1 MKQQLSFFDQ
11 STSYPSSPQSLPP
24 RGFCRKQAGGAREGG
39 CWVSESEEENCV
51 LEKIGA
57 ESRGGDSARNR
68 WQLLSHP
75 QKFNKNENIMKN
87 CMFSFLPILTT
98 FRVLLI
104 FCPML
109 SLAQWTTSG
118 TTITGQV
125 GTPGALTVDLKAV
138 TAGDAILALSPNS
151 GGIGIIK
158 VNNYG
163 SANPLAFQTSS
174 FERMRI
180 DQTGKVGIGTASPTA
195 QLQINSL
202 SASTIGQIVRG
213 ASAQT
218 SDLQQWQ
225 NNAGS
230 NLLRIDPAGN
240 IRTGAADQYLYG
252 FNANSYINLYNSTTG
267 QIDIKG
273 LNNTGARVIGSLNVD
288 GSVGLAADQ
297 SVYSSNSSG
306 ALIKLYDAVTGQL
319 YIRASTIQASF
330 SKIRMQTGTTPT
342 DRLLIDENG
351 QVGIG
356 TTTPSQKLEVAG
368 AIYANGNA
376 SSSLTSAE
384 GVIFRNAA
392 ASNSTAQWKLGIGN
406 PGNYDNYFIGH
417 MPNSSRWLLVF
428 PSGEASFPAGAKIFE
443 NAIFSPHQHNNSF
456 LRFNSADKSVDLQA
470 WQTAIKLNVNFA
482 EVARITPTGLGIG
495 KTNPAYPLD
504 VNGTI
509 NATNI
514 LINGFPIGGAFSGTA
529 GQVPFVNETS
539 SGYIGSA
546 GLKFSSATNQ
556 FITGNNNSAPSG
568 SNTFTS
574 GDENVNKGLFGS
586 AMFGELSEIDV
597 NVGAAIAGGEGVY
610 IGAYGGH
617 SMGRGTAI
625 RPGAYYSY
633 SGGWWEP
640 GSTKGKTNLKVPQ
653 VSGTSS
659 FGYYSTDPSQ
669 IDNHGVRANSSA
681 ILGGKNSDIPPGS
694 HYSVVLGGLG
704 IKARDNDPQQV
715 YVPNLNIV
723 TAPVVNNALTQVV
736 VRDATTGQLKSRDAS
751 TLSQWVTS
759 SSGINYPVGAVGIGT
774 PLTNN
779 PNGYTLAVNGKI
791 GAKDVQVETAS
802 TTWPDYVFAK
812 DYHLPSLTEVEKYI
826 QENKHLENVPSAK
839 EIEKNGHSLGEMD
852 KILLKKV
859 EELTLY
865 VIQQQKEIEELKK
878 KLERK

>member
-1 MKQQLSFFDQ
+1 MKS
-11 STSYPSSPQSLPP
+11 
-24 RGFCRKQAGGAREGG
+24 
-39 CWVSESEEENCV
+39 
-51 LEKIGA
+51 KIKLFGLA
-57 ESRGGDSARNR
+57 FM
-68 WQLLSHP
+68 LLSHATFGKGP
-75 QKFNKNENIMKN
+75 PIGITGPAAVTVGQISVYSSFVDCPVWSLDGLGYIQTDYGSSITIVWTDPGRTYVRVYDDCGGLLDLPKQIKVSPGESCTPASPNLA
-87 CMFSFLPILTT
+87 FSYSSNTCGNRTISYSGAPGGTD
-98 FRVLLI
+98 VWYW
-104 FCPML
+104 
-109 SLAQWTTSG
+109 QTTSDGVNTDNSSASLLASTSGIYYVRARGACGTWGVSVATMQVNVLPASSCQSQWESTTSSIYYMAGNVGIGTATPNSKLEVVGPATGSGPTIRASGGGDVVLNPGGSLFFDGNYSYASGNYIRPSAGSNSQGFFTAGTERLRIGSNGNIGIGTSTPAFALDVNGVLGINGVGVINTANSPNDIYINGRVIRNESGTIGDGMYINYNSTGANGAHLRFYANG
-118 TTITGQV
+118 TT
-125 GTPGALTVDLKAV
+125 
-138 TAGDAILALSPNS
+138 
-151 GGIGIIK
+151 
-158 VNNYG
+158 
-163 SANPLAFQTSS
+163 
-174 FERMRI
+174 ERMRI
-180 DQTGKVGIGTASPTA
+180 DANNGNVGIGTA
-195 QLQINSL
+195 
-202 SASTIGQIVRG
+202 
-213 ASAQT
+213 
-218 SDLQQWQ
+218 
-225 NNAGS
+225 
-230 NLLRIDPAGN
+230 
-240 IRTGAADQYLYG
+240 
-252 FNANSYINLYNSTTG
+252 
-267 QIDIKG
+267 
-273 LNNTGARVIGSLNVD
+273 
-288 GSVGLAADQ
+288 
-297 SVYSSNSSG
+297 
-306 ALIKLYDAVTGQL
+306 
-319 YIRASTIQASF
+319 
-330 SKIRMQTGTTPT
+330 TPT
-342 DRLLIDENG
+342 F
-351 QVGIG
+351 
-356 TTTPSQKLEVAG
+356 KLDVAG
-368 AIYANGNA
+368 T
-376 SSSLTSAE
+376 L
-384 GVIFRNAA
+384 
-392 ASNSTAQWKLGIGN
+392 
-406 PGNYDNYFIGH
+406 
-417 MPNSSRWLLVF
+417 
-428 PSGEASFPAGAKIFE
+428 
-443 NAIFSPHQHNNSF
+443 
-456 LRFNSADKSVDLQA
+456 
-470 WQTAIKLNVNFA
+470 
-482 EVARITPTGLGIG
+482 
-495 KTNPAYPLD
+495 
-504 VNGTI
+504 

-514 LINGFPIGGAFSGTA
+514 FVNGVPIGGAFSGTA
-529 GQVPFVNETS
+529 GQVPFVNATS

-546 GLKFSSATNQ
+546 GLKFLSATNQ

>member
-1 MKQQLSFFDQ
+1 
-11 STSYPSSPQSLPP
+11 
-24 RGFCRKQAGGAREGG
+24 
-39 CWVSESEEENCV
+39 
-51 LEKIGA
+51 
-57 ESRGGDSARNR
+57 
-68 WQLLSHP
+68 
-75 QKFNKNENIMKN
+75 
-87 CMFSFLPILTT
+87 
-98 FRVLLI
+98 
-104 FCPML
+104 
-109 SLAQWTTSG
+109 
-118 TTITGQV
+118 
-125 GTPGALTVDLKAV
+125 
-138 TAGDAILALSPNS
+138 
-151 GGIGIIK
+151 
-158 VNNYG
+158 
-163 SANPLAFQTSS
+163 
-174 FERMRI
+174 
-180 DQTGKVGIGTASPTA
+180 
-195 QLQINSL
+195 
-202 SASTIGQIVRG
+202 
-213 ASAQT
+213 
-218 SDLQQWQ
+218 
-225 NNAGS
+225 
-230 NLLRIDPAGN
+230 
-240 IRTGAADQYLYG
+240 
-252 FNANSYINLYNSTTG
+252 
-267 QIDIKG
+267 
-273 LNNTGARVIGSLNVD
+273 
-288 GSVGLAADQ
+288 
-297 SVYSSNSSG
+297 
-306 ALIKLYDAVTGQL
+306 
-319 YIRASTIQASF
+319 
-330 SKIRMQTGTTPT
+330 
-342 DRLLIDENG
+342 
-351 QVGIG
+351 
-356 TTTPSQKLEVAG
+356 
-368 AIYANGNA
+368 
-376 SSSLTSAE
+376 
-384 GVIFRNAA
+384 
-392 ASNSTAQWKLGIGN
+392 
-406 PGNYDNYFIGH
+406 
-417 MPNSSRWLLVF
+417 
-428 PSGEASFPAGAKIFE
+428 
-443 NAIFSPHQHNNSF
+443 
-456 LRFNSADKSVDLQA
+456 
-470 WQTAIKLNVNFA
+470 
-482 EVARITPTGLGIG
+482 
-495 KTNPAYPLD
+495 
-504 VNGTI
+504 VNGV
-509 NATNI
+509 
-514 LINGFPIGGAFSGTA
+514 PIGGAFSGTA
-529 GQVPFVNETS
+529 GQVPFVNATS
-539 SGYIGSA
+539 SGYVGSA
-546 GLKFSSATNQ
+546 GLKFLSATNQ

-812 DYHLPSLTEVEKYI
+812 DYQLPSLTEVEKYI